1 MVYNKENIASFSIH
15 KDNGKVFHCDKHCL
29 PSESKQPETVKPFG
43 PTFIFE
49 GGGVVDPPPPND
61 FQYTLSVWLKF
72 GVIVN

>member
-43 PTFIFE
+43 PTYIFE
-49 GGGVVDPPPPND
+49 GGRVVDPPPPPMTFNIPCP
-61 FQYTLSVWLKF
+61 F
-72 GVIVN
+72 GSNLA